1 MTKNF
6 KGGYKIVSLNGND
19 LASGDSFV
27 VNGLY
32 ENLVN
37 SYKKPILVTEIVID
51 GEKQQDSF
59 AVVKQSDGGYTIDVY
74 GYALTV
80 TSEDAVSISEVA
92 QVTSIGGV
100 SGDIT
105 LGTGLEITEDG
116 ELSATG
122 GSGGDKWYIHNYQSP
137 QSTISTLQ
145 VVTRASA
152 VATNLKEFVKVI
164 MNATYFGYYNNSGHE
179 MLGCGSFVNGPQTEP
194 FNPTEF
200 FITALDKTSNT
211 LVTVTMTSFTSS
223 QYNSVKEWN

>member
-80 TSEDAVSISEVA
+80 TSEDAVSIVEVA

-105 LGTGLEITEDG
+105 LGTGLTITEDG
-116 ELSATG
+116 ELSAESGG
-122 GSGGDKWYIHNYQSP
+122 GSKWYLHNYQSP

-145 VVTRASA
+145 VVSRVSTL
-152 VATNLKEFVKVI
+152 ATNLKEFILVI
-164 MNATYFGYYNNSGHE
+164 MNATYFGYYNNTGHE
-179 MLGCGSFVNGPQTEP
+179 MLGCGSFVNAPQMTP

-211 LVTVTMTSFTSS
+211 LVTTTLSAFSS
-223 QYNSVKEWN
+223 SSYNSIKEWE